1 MLPLDK
7 EYIEIMY
14 KIIDEKLGLAS
25 CSLSDLTMQQVTC
38 ILNQFEDGAPIS
50 TLTLF
55 YDKKA
60 DIVVLNE
67 DNEDF
72 DIYLGLAEVFLKSD
86 REKAKDLVDKISSGC
101 CETLKVLRDVRRA
114 RKIKEE
120 LRINGHQMVV
130 GVKGTYLHDVFNGI
144 IKKYDRF
151 KSPMF
156 LMSQAYTYGVIQG
169 KREERAR
176 RKGGVVA

>member
-1 MLPLDK
+1 
-7 EYIEIMY
+7 MY

-25 CSLSDLTMQQVTC
+25 CSLSDLTIQQATC
-38 ILNQFEDGAPIS
+38 ILNQFDDDAPID

-60 DIVVLNE
+60 DIVVLNK

-72 DIYLGLAEVFLKSD
+72 DIYLGLAEAFLKAD
-86 REKAKDLVDKISSGC
+86 RKKEQEIVDKVPSGC
-101 CETLKVLRDVRRA
+101 RETLKVLRDVKRA

-144 IKKYDRF
+144 IKK
-151 KSPMF
+151 
-156 LMSQAYTYGVIQG
+156 I
-169 KREERAR
+169 
-176 RKGGVVA
+176 

>member
-1 MLPLDK
+1 
-7 EYIEIMY
+7 MY

-25 CSLSDLTMQQVTC
+25 CSLSELTMQQVTC
-38 ILNQFEDGAPIS
+38 ILNQFEDNAPIA

-55 YDKKA
+55 YDKA
-60 DIVVLNE
+60 EDIVVLNS
-67 DNEDF
+67 DNKDF
-72 DIYLGLAEVFLKSD
+72 DIYLRSAEAFLKAD
-86 REKAKDLVDKISSGC
+86 REKEQEIVDKVPSGC
-101 CETLKVLRDVRRA
+101 RETLKVLRDVKRA

-120 LRINGHQMVV
+120 LRINGHQMFV

-176 RKGGVVA
+176 RKGGATHAQ

>member
-1 MLPLDK
+1 
-7 EYIEIMY
+7 MY

-38 ILNQFEDGAPIS
+38 ILNQFEDGDPFE

-55 YDKKA
+55 YDKSA
-60 DIVVLNE
+60 DSVVLNS
-67 DNEDF
+67 DNKDF
-72 DIYLGLAEVFLKSD
+72 DIYLRIAEAFLKAD
-86 REKAKDLVDKISSGC
+86 QEKEQEIVDKVPSGC
-101 CETLKVLRDVRRA
+101 RETLKVLRDVKRA

-120 LRINGHQMVV
+120 LRINGHQGIV
-130 GVKGTYLHDVFNGI
+130 GVKGTYLCAVFNEI

-176 RKGGVVA
+176 RKGGATHAQ

>member
-1 MLPLDK
+1 
-7 EYIEIMY
+7 MY

-25 CSLSDLTMQQVTC
+25 CSLSELTIQQVNC
-38 ILNQFEDGAPIS
+38 ILNQFEDDAPIV

-60 DIVVLNE
+60 DIVVLNS

-72 DIYLGLAEVFLKSD
+72 DIYLGIAEAFLKAD
-86 REKAKDLVDKISSGC
+86 RKKAQEFVDKIPSKCSG
-101 CETLKVLRDVRRA
+101 TLEVLRDVKRA

-120 LRINGHQMVV
+120 LRINGHQGIV
-130 GVKGTYLHDVFNGI
+130 GCNGTYLCDVFNEI
-144 IKKYDRF
+144 IKKSGGFRA
-151 KSPMF
+151 PMF
-156 LMSQAYTYGVIQG
+156 LMSQAYAYGVIQG

-176 RKGGVVA
+176 RKGGATHG